1 MGRSAQWH
9 RCSLPGQTW
18 WDHTLMSGCIGSTLL
33 WSSWWTHQGHRLLM
47 MTRSFKICAYFTT
60 LASFKPQPSL
70 RESLACW
77 SSPLLQA
84 MLTSWVGITTGGLT
98 LWTRRCWKVTPAASA
113 QISLAVLPFRQTND
127 IPDEQWVQMEL
138 KDQPITVTARN
149 SPLPKHHRHSHT
161 VECYLHINMDYTTII
176 SNFQKWLFHYV
187 RSVGLS
193 CCGGIFGKVIQLVPA
208 CPASRHLWALL
219 HTARLVIC
227 RRARDHKDDALNTL
241 KVPIK

>member
-1 MGRSAQWH
+1 
-9 RCSLPGQTW
+9 
-18 WDHTLMSGCIGSTLL
+18 
-33 WSSWWTHQGHRLLM
+33 
-47 MTRSFKICAYFTT
+47 
-60 LASFKPQPSL
+60 
-70 RESLACW
+70 
-77 SSPLLQA
+77 

-98 LWTRRCWKVTPAASA
+98 LWTWRCWKVTPAASA

-138 KDQPITVTARN
+138 GQRPAVHCDCPRK

-161 VECYLHINMDYTTII
+161 VECYLHINMDYMTII
-176 SNFQKWLFHYV
+176 SNFPKWMFHYA

-208 CPASRHLWALL
+208 CLASRHLWVLL

-227 RRARDHKDDALNTL
+227 RRTHDHKDDELNTL